1 MRWMTARVASALITA
16 SLATSAVAGDRYYCE
31 GNVTCK
37 AAQGCTGG
45 DVIWA
50 SYLWKEGDVW
60 IESIE
65 PSEGGTF
72 VYQEIG
78 TPALW
83 GGSVFL
89 QRVSDEGGVQ
99 AVTMM
104 TILPDL
110 RMMMTWHNDTP
121 GALSEEYTLLSQC
134 KVEG

>member
-16 SLATSAVAGDRYYCE
+16 SLATGAVAGERYYCE

-37 AAQGCTGG
+37 AAQSCMGG
-45 DVIWA
+45 DIIWA

-65 PSEGGTF
+65 PFEGETF
-72 VYQEIG
+72 VYEKIG
-78 TPALW
+78 TPARW
-83 GGSVFL
+83 GGAVFL
-89 QRVSDEGGVQ
+89 QRVSDEDGVL

-110 RMMMTWHNDTP
+110 RMMMTWYNNTP
-121 GALSEEYTLLSQC
+121 GALSEEYTLLSLC
-134 KVEG
+134 EVEG